1 METWDVE
8 EEYLIALI
16 YEINRL
22 GQSLLKFGEKVY
34 GPYYSSRLA
43 GIALSMLGLDGNS
56 PKSPAGDTT
65 VDAGNTGTG
74 PEGFDAG
81 SYSYLFNSEVFLNEN
96 LLAEILAGIRQNGE
110 GFYKTKTRTTETGS
124 AVVREIEESLII
136 DLIKE
141 LHRLGRVMGRL
152 EGDAWS
158 EYFSTDLSEI
168 ILKMLGIPESY
179 SGIPYEDFHE
189 LVKRDDDD
197 DNTNTNGGPEKERA
211 KHPAAYSRS
220 FDYDMFNYSMSD
232 ATLKK
237 FLDYTREHRDEYRRI
252 RAEQAKLG
260 DKLHEP
266 DAYDALYDELINA
279 VKTGKIRPDQTQS
292 DSESE

>member
-1 METWDVE
+1 METWEVE

-16 YEINRL
+16 HEINRL
-22 GQSLLKFGEKVY
+22 GQSLLEFDEKVY
-34 GPYYSSRLA
+34 GPYFSSRLA
-43 GIALSMLGLDGNS
+43 GIALNMLGLDAA
-56 PKSPAGDTT
+56 PDEKPA
-65 VDAGNTGTG
+65 DA

-81 SYSYLFNSEVFLNEN
+81 PYSYLFNSEVFLNEN
-96 LLAEILAGIRQNGE
+96 LLAEILAGIRQNSD
-110 GFYKTKTRTTETGS
+110 GFYKTKTQIAETGS
-124 AVVREIEESLII
+124 AVVWEIEERLIM

-158 EYFSTDLSEI
+158 EYFSTDLPEI
-168 ILKMLGIPESY
+168 ILKMLGIPEAY
-179 SGIPYEDFHE
+179 SGIPYENFHE
-189 LVKRDDDD
+189 LVKGDDDG
-197 DNTNTNGGPEKERA
+197 DNTGTNGGPEKERA

-237 FLDYTREHRDEYRRI
+237 FLDYTKEHRDEYRRI

-260 DKLHEP
+260 GKLHEP
-266 DAYDALYDELINA
+266 DAYDALYDELIKLA
-279 VKTGKIRPDQTQS
+279 
-292 DSESE
+292 ESKKKSPGST